1 MFYTSSKPGGYFI
14 LNKYDMIDYEQKYL
28 ELTGGFMKCAD
39 DVSNEFP
46 EANGFEKSIIALRKE
61 G

>member
-1 MFYTSSKPGGYFI
+1 M
-14 LNKYDMIDYEQKYL
+14 LDYEKKYL

-39 DVSNEFP
+39 DVSDEFP
-46 EANGFEKSIIALRKE
+46 EANGFEKSIIALRRE